1 MSVTVALKHQS
12 VNEESMMNC
21 KLLTL
26 LIVIGCCLSAYQT
39 MAQCGENPLKGF
51 EVTQIE
57 PTTGGAANG
66 IIAVQV
72 TGGEAPFVYTLFAD
86 FGGKGKEVVQTS
98 SATAARTYTFRNVAA
113 NAKSNTNG
121 YVVEVQSTNRS
132 STSYPVILCKKRTI
146 SNIEVK

>member
-1 MSVTVALKHQS
+1 MK
-12 VNEESMMNC
+12 NR
-21 KLLTL
+21 KLLCLFITL
-26 LIVIGCCLSAYQT
+26 CCCLSAYQT
-39 MAQCGENPLKGF
+39 MAQCGENPIQGF

-66 IIAVQV
+66 AITVQV
-72 TGGEAPFVYTLFAD
+72 TGGEAPFVYSLFAD

-121 YVVEVQSTNRS
+121 YVVAVQSSNQSEGNMPEAICQR
-132 STSYPVILCKKRTI
+132 RTI